1 MFNRKHA
8 LALAAV
14 LTATAS
20 AAQAQQSPA
29 LDRISISAGAFYAK
43 PKIHAAGDTSQGYLS
58 TPDAEGSHTT
68 LPRVKAEILLGDSQG
83 LALDYWRYDKDYN
96 PTIAGASTVDGQPVS
111 GSATVNGNLRLD
123 LAQLAYRWWLG
134 RGSDVFGVGVGAA
147 YLHAKV
153 SATGNGQVT
162 GVSGLPQ
169 TVNFSGRGEASESG
183 YAPLVELAWKHAFNE
198 QLRLVAEA
206 SGIKKNGGNVDGHV
220 YGGTL
225 GLEWFPARNVGV
237 VADYGIQRVQL
248 SRDGERDADLKLR
261 LTGPSAYVKL
271 RF

>member
-1 MFNRKHA
+1 MFARHSV
-8 LALAAV
+8 LAIAAV
-14 LTATAS
+14 LAS
-20 AAQAQQSPA
+20 GAACAQQSPA
-29 LDRISISAGAFYAK
+29 LDRMSISAGVFSAK

-68 LPRVKAEILLGDSQG
+68 LPRVKAEVLLGDSQG

-96 PTIAGASTVDGQPVS
+96 PTIAGASTIDGRPVS
-111 GSATVNGNLRLD
+111 GTATVNANLRLD

-134 RGSDVFGVGVGAA
+134 RGNDVFGVGVGAA

-153 SATGNGQVT
+153 SGEGRGQVT

-169 TVNFSGRGEASESG
+169 TVEFNGRGQTSESG
-183 YAPLVELAWKHAFNE
+183 YAPLVELAWRHSFNE

-206 SGIKKNGGNVDGHV
+206 SGVKKNGGNVDGHV
-220 YGGTL
+220 YGGTI

-237 VADYGIQRVQL
+237 VVDYGMQRIQL
-248 SRDGERDADLKLR
+248 SRNGEREADLKLR
-261 LTGPSAYVKL
+261 LSGPSAYVKL